1 MASLISYNFLVFYLY
16 FNFFLGTF
24 CLVTNMLYKIINNQV
39 RENNRK
45 TREILFAINERFDIV
60 EDSFI
65 ENMDYSGIL
74 NEVNMIKIN

>member
-1 MASLISYNFLVFYLY
+1 MDYKKHLI
-16 FNFFLGTF
+16 GD
-24 CLVTNMLYKIINNQV
+24 NNTI
-39 RENNRK
+39 RK
-45 TREILFAINERFDIV
+45 ALELMSKVGIETILFAINERFDIV